1 MLYFYK
7 NIILLNSMEENLN
20 NIEKNNDNINE
31 LSINDFQ
38 NDLDEEKD
46 MENKKENIPEKEQI
60 NEYDIN
66 NFSELINKIKYFLED
81 KNEIK
86 AKNKDNK
93 RGSKQFNNI
102 ETTKK
107 PKAEHINIIIPILN
121 EFIDFL
127 SKKNLEEKCKDLN
140 LRGLSEI
147 LIKLQSTFFLNMDI
161 LTKIEIICNLL
172 VNNLKNNE
180 QSEIFMEIMV
190 ETLNYCE
197 NYDCSNVLI
206 TSLKLINNILKK
218 YSYFIEPVYDFT
230 IPKIYNVLDLNYQNE
245 EMIQLLCYKI
255 LLLFIYNNVFSYD
268 LVGKGLLS
276 RIKELLNKIK
286 KKIDNNELNN
296 NLNINNEKKD
306 LNNDIVKNNESNN
319 ANINDLI
326 KQIYILL
333 ISLTNVDSNLIK
345 ISEELMEILLD
356 EFLRENYSEDSNI
369 NIKIL
374 FFELLIE
381 KEQKSIDI
389 FIKYKG
395 IECILKLMIMHE
407 KNKDVILKLFHII
420 NMILTYNKAYNEIMI
435 KLKFHEYIKNIV
447 DNLGNVERD
456 IDFSGKSILF
466 LIDFRKDKLE
476 EVEEYDLNQ
485 IKLKKASAPPSYVI
499 NFLTN
504 GKVVKIVNN
513 LGEIKKKYLYFT
525 SDFLKVIAKKV
536 NSNLPPKQKY
546 IIETVNINSVVKG
559 YGTDAFKKSKR
570 FYRALPEFNKCFSI
584 IALHPLEGQKS
595 INVICDKE
603 SEVDKWINYIKIII
617 AYLQENKTIK
627 KNISFNNS

>member
-1 MLYFYK
+1 MG
-7 NIILLNSMEENLN
+7 E
-20 NIEKNNDNINE
+20 
-31 LSINDFQ
+31 
-38 NDLDEEKD
+38 
-46 MENKKENIPEKEQI
+46 
-60 NEYDIN
+60 
-66 NFSELINKIKYFLED
+66 
-81 KNEIK
+81 
-86 AKNKDNK
+86 
-93 RGSKQFNNI
+93 
-102 ETTKK
+102 
-107 PKAEHINIIIPILN
+107 
-121 EFIDFL
+121 
-127 SKKNLEEKCKDLN
+127 
-140 LRGLSEI
+140 
-147 LIKLQSTFFLNMDI
+147 FLN
-161 LTKIEIICNLL
+161 
-172 VNNLKNNE
+172 
-180 QSEIFMEIMV
+180 
-190 ETLNYCE
+190 
-197 NYDCSNVLI
+197 
-206 TSLKLINNILKK
+206 
-218 YSYFIEPVYDFT
+218 
-230 IPKIYNVLDLNYQNE
+230 
-245 EMIQLLCYKI
+245 
-255 LLLFIYNNVFSYD
+255 
-268 LVGKGLLS
+268 
-276 RIKELLNKIK
+276 
-286 KKIDNNELNN
+286 
-296 NLNINNEKKD
+296 
-306 LNNDIVKNNESNN
+306 
-319 ANINDLI
+319 
-326 KQIYILL
+326 
-333 ISLTNVDSNLIK
+333 
-345 ISEELMEILLD
+345 
-356 EFLRENYSEDSNI
+356 ENYSDDKNI
-369 NIKIL
+369 NIKIV

>member
-1 MLYFYK
+1 
-7 NIILLNSMEENLN
+7 MEDNLN
-20 NIEKNNDNINE
+20 IEEKTNNNINE
-31 LSINDFQ
+31 LSIYDFQ
-38 NDLDEEKD
+38 NNLEGIEDK
-46 MENKKENIPEKEQI
+46 ENKRENNPEKEQI

-81 KNEIK
+81 KNEPK
-86 AKNKDNK
+86 AKNKENK
-93 RGSKQFNNI
+93 RGSKKTNYI

-107 PKAEHINIIIPILN
+107 PKTEHINIIIPILN
-121 EFIDFL
+121 DFIDFL
-127 SKKNLEEKCKDLN
+127 SKKNLREEKHKDLN
-140 LRGLSEI
+140 LKGLSEI
-147 LIKLQSTFFLNMDI
+147 LIKLQSSFYINIDI

-172 VNNLKNNE
+172 INNLNNNE
-180 QSEIFMEIMV
+180 SEIFVEIMI

-197 NYDCSNVLI
+197 NYDYSNILI

-218 YSYFIEPVYDFT
+218 YSYFVEPVYDIT
-230 IPKIYNVLDLNYQNE
+230 IPKIYNVLDLNYKNE
-245 EMIQLLCYKI
+245 ELTHLLCYKI
-255 LLLFIYNNVFSYD
+255 LILFIYNNVFSYD
-268 LVGKGLLS
+268 LVSKGLLS
-276 RIKELLNKIK
+276 KIKELLYKIK
-286 KKIDNNELNN
+286 KKIGNNEINN
-296 NLNINNEKKD
+296 NLNINNEQNI
-306 LNNDIVKNNESNN
+306 NNDIKNDENN
-319 ANINDLI
+319 KASVNDLI
-326 KQIYILL
+326 NQIYILL

-356 EFLRENYSEDSNI
+356 EFLNENYSEDQNI
-369 NIKIL
+369 NIKIV

-395 IECILKLMIMHE
+395 IECLLKLMIKHE
-407 KNKDVILKLFHII
+407 KNKDIIIKIFHII
-420 NMILTYNKAYNEIMI
+420 NMILTFNKAYNEIMI

-447 DNLGNVERD
+447 YNLGNVDRD

-485 IKLKKASAPPSYVI
+485 IKLQKASAPPSYVI

-513 LGEIKKKYLYFT
+513 LGEIKKKYLFFT

-559 YGTDAFKKSKR
+559 FGTDAFKKSKR

-603 SEVDKWINYIKIII
+603 SEVDKWINFIKIIVV
-617 AYLQENKTIK
+617 YLQENKTIK
-627 KNISFNNS
+627 KNINFNNS